1 MGTLDNL
8 DIESAVAAHSM
19 WYKRFEQA
27 ILGID
32 ADKLK
37 ELSVDDDTKCV
48 LGCWLHMQGNAGYAS
63 LPIFQRV
70 VIAHREFHQDAQR
83 IVEFLLTGDVD
94 KAEDYMATHFQEISS
109 HLVGLL
115 EDLRQQVG

>member
-37 ELSVDDDTKCV
+37 ELSPFWFVHISRLFECKSKFLGLV
-48 LGCWLHMQGNAGYAS
+48 L
-63 LPIFQRV
+63 P
-70 VIAHREFHQDAQR
+70 
-83 IVEFLLTGDVD
+83 
-94 KAEDYMATHFQEISS
+94 
-109 HLVGLL
+109 
-115 EDLRQQVG
+115 